1 MARKDMSYSR
11 ICLSDAFATLVAC
24 SVTFT
29 VCRDLEISSG
39 PYRLGRV
46 LLDLEEYVH
55 I

>member
-24 SVTFT
+24 SATFT
-29 VCRDLEISSG
+29 VRRELEISSG
-39 PYRLGRV
+39 LYRLSRV
-46 LLDLEEYVH
+46 LLDLEGYVH